1 MQLGGRASVGN
12 VGIKGDQIATVT
24 DQAIQGK
31 EPLPEKTSHIL
42 FLQETIYAAPQEG
55 FCPLLCTGRL
65 DCTVQKNRSVL
76 VRDRHSTFN
85 KTWQF

>member
-31 EPLPEKTSHIL
+31 E
-42 FLQETIYAAPQEG
+42 TIA
-55 FCPLLCTGRL
+55 
-65 DCTVQKNRSVL
+65 
-76 VRDRHSTFN
+76 
-85 KTWQF
+85 